1 MPEVDAAQLEGEAM
15 LSDRIADLVE
25 YLVVQIVDDPDSV
38 SLEVIDGDDAST
50 IVESVTVNA
59 VWGSSAA
66 MPNLV
71 ILGKTDCIADCFA
84 VPFVSRKSFSVSSVA
99 TSYRKASEIMT
110 NTLLSLAMG

>member
-1 MPEVDAAQLEGEAM
+1 
-15 LSDRIADLVE
+15 
-25 YLVVQIVDDPDSV
+25 
-38 SLEVIDGDDAST
+38 
-50 IVESVTVNA
+50 
-59 VWGSSAA
+59 